1 MGSLLDYPGLLLNC
15 GYATPHHTAEP
26 ARTTMTAQATTATP
40 VNTTATLLVKADN
53 ACLILNKQPL
63 LRDISLELH
72 QGEIVTVIGPNG
84 AGKTTLLKM
93 LIGEYK
99 PDSGTITTD
108 PRCRIGYM
116 PQKLHIDNSLPLT
129 VKRFLALSGNKNDH
143 ATQRALAEVG
153 ASRLLGA
160 AVQTLSGG
168 ELQRVLLARALLRE
182 PTLLVLDEPAQ
193 GVDLHGQRE
202 LYQLLRKIRDE
213 RQCGILMVSH
223 DLHFV
228 MAGTDQVICLNQHIC
243 CSGTAES
250 VARHPKYLELFGQ
263 DLGKDIAI
271 YTHHHDHHHRLDG
284 GVIGDCC
291 DHHAH

>member
-1 MGSLLDYPGLLLNC
+1 MRAHIRQPNQNPD
-15 GYATPHHTAEP
+15 
-26 ARTTMTAQATTATP
+26 MTATNTSAATAASPT
-40 VNTTATLLVKADN
+40 TLLVRADN
-53 ACLILNKQPL
+53 ACLALNRQSL
-63 LRDISLELH
+63 LQNISLELH

-84 AGKTTLLKM
+84 AGKTTLLKL
-93 LIGEYK
+93 LIGEHK
-99 PDSGTITTD
+99 PDSGSIITYSQ
-108 PRCRIGYM
+108 CRIGYM

-129 VKRFLALSGNKNDH
+129 VKRFLAMSGNRDPQAIQK
-143 ATQRALAEVG
+143 TLAEVG
-153 ASRLLGA
+153 ASRLENA

-202 LYQLLRKIRDE
+202 LYQLLKRIRDD
-213 RQCGILMVSH
+213 RHCGILMVSH

-228 MAGTDQVICLNQHIC
+228 MAGTDHVICLNQHIC

-250 VARHPKYLELFGQ
+250 VAKHPRYLELFGQ

-284 GVIGDCC
+284 GVIGDSC
-291 DHHAH
+291 DHDH

>member
-1 MGSLLDYPGLLLNC
+1 M
-15 GYATPHHTAEP
+15 TAEP
-26 ARTTMTAQATTATP
+26 TAIPTASQ
-40 VNTTATLLVKADN
+40 TATLLLKAEN
-53 ACLILNKQPL
+53 ASLTLNKQPL
-63 LRDISLELH
+63 LHDISLELH

-93 LIGEYK
+93 LIGEYA
-99 PDSGTITTD
+99 PDTGSIVID
-108 PRCRIGYM
+108 PSCRIGYM

-129 VKRFLALSGNKNDH
+129 VRRFLALSGNHN
-143 ATQRALAEVG
+143 AQAAQQALAEVG
-153 ASRLLGA
+153 ASRLINA

-168 ELQRVLLARALLRE
+168 ELQRVLLARALLRT

-202 LYQLLRKIRDE
+202 LYQLLKKIRDQ
-213 RQCGILMVSH
+213 RHCGILMVSH

-284 GVIGDCC
+284 GIIGDCC
-291 DHHAH
+291 DHDAH